1 MKTWVLDAGVA
12 AKWHLAGE
20 PLADEA
26 IGMLRQFQTGDIEFL
41 VPDLFLPGFGM
52 FCGRRPDKRASV
64 LPTRSEPSG
73 VWRRTSWPPHPRSRR
88 SAMPSPSPIGATE
101 ASMTAYT

>member
-1 MKTWVLDAGVA
+1 LKTWVLDAGVA

-26 IGMLRQFQTGDIEFL
+26 IGMLHQFQTGDIEFL
-41 VPDLFLPGFGM
+41 VPDLFLPGFGNVLWKAAGQARISSADAERAIGSLAADVPATAPSQPLLGNA
-52 FCGRRPDKRASV
+52 FAHRPRQ
-64 LPTRSEPSG
+64 
-73 VWRRTSWPPHPRSRR
+73 
-88 SAMPSPSPIGATE
+88 E